1 MTHPT
6 RIQKAFWKWRLSR
19 GSLNPSR
26 RNILFYYD
34 TTESFDA
41 FVLTG
46 VDMAE
51 IGWLNEQAQSNDT
64 FHTWVQIVTHI
75 IRVNLYGPE
84 RVRFRNL

>member
-6 RIQKAFWKWRLSR
+6 RIQKSFWKWRLSVT
-19 GSLNPSR
+19 SINPAR

-34 TTESFDA
+34 TSESFDA
-41 FVLTG
+41 FVLID

-51 IGWLNEQAQSNDT
+51 IGWHNEQAQSNET

-84 RVRFRNL
+84 RVCFRTL